1 MQPRRAFFRKALA
14 HKCFINKS
22 NISKMLAFF
31 EMAEQAIKTEDTFFF
46 CGKLVAAYTKCCGLD
61 NANAVM
67 GCSVLSPP

>member
-1 MQPRRAFFRKALA
+1 
-14 HKCFINKS
+14 
-22 NISKMLAFF
+22 MLAFF

-46 CGKLVAAYTKCCGLD
+46 FGKLVAAYTKCCGLG